1 MDILAGPIC
10 HCLEGERS
18 PRVQTAISPPR
29 PQFPLPCRLRKD
41 ISQLMAMARRTVRV
55 SRSLFADQVPVEGGR
70 GSRRLVPRTVHCV
83 LVPCDVGGGPRGGL
97 FGWTAGRLAAR
108 LLSNLPGLWN
118 VVWGWH
124 LGAAK
129 FAKNERNA
137 STDGVVMG
145 EGNWNSFPDPNLS
158 S

>member
-1 MDILAGPIC
+1 MPAIPSQQRAREPASWTTAHPVMEDGHSRWTNVSLPGRRKVTEGANC
-10 HCLEGERS
+10 HLTTSS
-18 PRVQTAISPPR
+18 PVSLPR
-29 PQFPLPCRLRKD
+29 RLWKD

-118 VVWGWH
+118 VV
-124 LGAAK
+124 
-129 FAKNERNA
+129 
-137 STDGVVMG
+137 
-145 EGNWNSFPDPNLS
+145 
-158 S
+158 